1 MRRAENKA
9 GARGPGTP
17 HDATHANAT
26 GTRCM
31 NQRLL
36 LATGAI
42 AAILLMVGLLGA
54 DYPLARAVHES
65 GFEKAM
71 MFEGGLHALD
81 IVVGIHVWYWLA
93 ACLFIGFG
101 LLGMLLAPRLRLP
114 PRLAP
119 ALFAA
124 GLVQAATIG
133 LMILGKGHFGRL
145 RPYQVF
151 ASGDWSNV
159 WFAGGSSFPS
169 GHSAFYF
176 GLFLP
181 LAAAAPMI
189 WQRVVLLALPAFV
202 VIARIDLAMH
212 FLADVSASALIAAS
226 VALIV
231 SLGMRRWQRVSM

>member
-1 MRRAENKA
+1 
-9 GARGPGTP
+9 
-17 HDATHANAT
+17 
-26 GTRCM
+26 M

-36 LATGAI
+36 LATGAL

-71 MFEGGLHALD
+71 VFDRGLAALD
-81 IVVGIHVWYWLA
+81 VIVGMHVWFWLA
-93 ACLFIGFG
+93 ACLCIGFG
-101 LLGMLLAPRLRLP
+101 LLGMLLAARLRLP
-114 PRLAP
+114 ARLAP

-133 LMILGKGHFGRL
+133 LMILGKSHFGRL

-159 WFAGGSSFPS
+159 WFAGGGSFPS

-189 WQRVVLLALPAFV
+189 WQRVVLLSIPVFV
-202 VIARIDLAMH
+202 VIARLDLAMH

-226 VALIV
+226 ISLIV
-231 SLGMRRWQRVSM
+231 SLGMRRWRRVPM

>member
-1 MRRAENKA
+1 
-9 GARGPGTP
+9 
-17 HDATHANAT
+17 
-26 GTRCM
+26 M
-31 NQRLL
+31 NQRWL
-36 LATGAI
+36 LATAVV
-42 AAILLMVGLLGA
+42 AAILLLLGLFGA

-65 GFEKAM
+65 GFEKALV
-71 MFEGGLHALD
+71 FERGLGALD
-81 IVVGIHVWYWLA
+81 TVVGMHVWFWLA
-93 ACLFIGFG
+93 ACVCIGIG
-101 LLGMLLAPRLRLP
+101 LLGMLLASRLRLLT
-114 PRLAP
+114 RLAP

-159 WFAGGSSFPS
+159 WFAGGGSFPS

-181 LAAAAPMI
+181 LAAAAPKV
-189 WQRVVLLALPAFV
+189 WQRAVLLAIPVFV
-202 VIARIDLAMH
+202 VIARIDLGMH

-226 VALIV
+226 VALVV
-231 SLGMRRWQRVSM
+231 SLGMRRWQRAPM